1 MKRCDLV
8 TPIHPV
14 KAIMA
19 AISIGVEVVED
30 VIIQMPTGIDEVD
43 DSHVSDLGSI
53 VEEADF
59 NTVSIS

>member
-1 MKRCDLV
+1 
-8 TPIHPV
+8 
-14 KAIMA
+14 MA

-53 VEEADF
+53 VAEVDF
-59 NTVSIS
+59 NTVSLS